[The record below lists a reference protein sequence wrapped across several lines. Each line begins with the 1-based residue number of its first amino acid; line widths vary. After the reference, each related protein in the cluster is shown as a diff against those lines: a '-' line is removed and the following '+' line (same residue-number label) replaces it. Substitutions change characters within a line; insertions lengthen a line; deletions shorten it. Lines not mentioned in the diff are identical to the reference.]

1 MLDLKTIEADRAA
14 RVALWRERGLYADY
28 TYGDA
33 FREGARQHGD
43 VRLFFH
49 SKVRPATTTVSETY
63 ATTERLAS
71 AFHHLGLR
79 HGDRIAVMLPTWY
92 DATLAYIAA
101 LKLGAVVI
109 PIVAIY
115 GAREIGFIMRQ
126 TQAKALMIP
135 DAWRGHDY
143 VERVAAAGDLP
154 ALQHLIV
161 VGERRPGTVAWDD
174 LLAHTGVDYPRDVTR
189 GDDVSCIIYTSGTTS
204 DPKGVK
210 HTHNTQLC
218 DVNAARLGQ
227 GATPAASSVAPAP
240 EGPALSVFPAGHVAS
255 FLAMLRPFL
264 QGGEAVFM
272 DQWIPEEAVQLI
284 VKHKVASS
292 VGTPIFLSSL
302 MKAAEEAGADISTLK
317 RFGLGASAI
326 TPENVRWTD
335 QLGFPSGR
343 VYGMTE
349 HPVVSS
355 AAGEGFEKRAYTDGR
370 ITPFNEV
377 RIVDD
382 DDRDVPVGQVG
393 EVCTRGPR
401 LFMGYVDPELD
412 RACFLPGGWYKSGDI
427 GRMDDE
433 GFLTITDRKK
443 DIIIRGGE
451 NISAKEVEDVLA
463 TAPGVVE
470 SAVTAMPDPD
480 MGERVCAFV
489 VLKAGACLTLE
500 DVRAHFV
507 KLGITRQKT
516 PERVIVVE
524 DLPRTSSGKVK
535 KNDLRE
541 QLRSEPKGL
550 RQAEDGKAGG

>member
-1 MLDLKTIEADRAA
+1 MLDLETIDRDRAA
-14 RVALWRERGLYADY
+14 RVAQWRAAGLYGDY

-33 FREGARQHGD
+33 FRDGVKLHGHL
-43 VRLFFH
+43 RLVFH
-49 SKVRPATTTVSETY
+49 SKVRPATTTVRETY
-63 ATTERLAS
+63 EATERLAS
-71 AFHHLGLR
+71 AFHGLGLKR
-79 HGDRIAVMLPTWY
+79 GDRIAVMLPTWH
-92 DATLAYIAA
+92 DATLAYVAA
-101 LKLGAVVI
+101 LKLGVAVI

-115 GAREIGFIMRQ
+115 GAREIAFIMRQ
-126 TQAKALMIP
+126 TRAKALMIP
-135 DAWRGHDY
+135 DSWRGHDY
-143 VERVAAAGDLP
+143 LERVTGAGDLP
-154 ALQHLIV
+154 DLEHLIV
-161 VGERRPGTVAWDD
+161 VGARRPHTVAWDD
-174 LLAHTGVDYPRDVTR
+174 LLAHLGVDYPHDAIA

-218 DVNAARLGQ
+218 DVNAARAGLL
-227 GATPAASSVAPAP
+227 ATPSAAAAAPP

-272 DQWIPEEAVQLI
+272 DQWIPEDAVQLI
-284 VKHKVASS
+284 EHYKVASS

-302 MKAAEEAGADISTLK
+302 MKAAEETGGDISTLK

-349 HPVVSS
+349 HPVVSN
-355 AAGEGFEKRAYTDGR
+355 AAGESFEKRAYTDGK
-370 ITPFNEV
+370 ITAFNEV
-377 RIVDD
+377 RILDD
-382 DDRDVPVGQVG
+382 NDRDALVGEVG

-401 LFMGYVDPELD
+401 LFMGYVDRELD
-412 RACFLPGGWYKSGDI
+412 RTAFLPGGWYRSGDI
-427 GRMDDE
+427 GRMDEE

-451 NISAKEVEDVLA
+451 NISSKEVEDILSSL
-463 TAPGVVE
+463 PGVVE
-470 SAVTAMPDPD
+470 SAVTAMPDPE
-480 MGERVCAFV
+480 MGERVCAFIV
-489 VLKAGACLTLE
+489 PRSDAVLTLE
-500 DVRAHFV
+500 DVRAHFA

-516 PERVIVVE
+516 PERVIIVE

-535 KNDLRE
+535 KVELRE
-541 QLRSEPKGL
+541 RLR
-550 RQAEDGKAGG
+550 AEAGAAAST

>member
-1 MLDLKTIEADRAA
+1 MLDLKTIERDRAA
-14 RVALWRERGLYADY
+14 RLAQWRTAGLYGDY

-33 FREGARQHGD
+33 LRDGALAHGA
-43 VRLFFH
+43 VRTIFH
-49 SKVRPATTTVSETY
+49 SKVRPASKTVAEAHADSE
-63 ATTERLAS
+63 RMAS
-71 AFHHLGLR
+71 AFHHLGLVR
-79 HGDRIAVMLPTWY
+79 GDRLAVMLPTWY
-92 DATLAYIAA
+92 DAALAYLAA
-101 LKLGAVVI
+101 LKLGVAVI

-115 GAREIGFIMRQ
+115 GSREIGFILRQ
-126 TQAKALMIP
+126 TGAKALMIP

-143 VERVAAAGDLP
+143 VSRVEAAGALP

-161 VGERRPGTVAWDD
+161 VGERRPRTVAWDD
-174 LLAHTGVDYPRDVTR
+174 LLAHQGDDYPRDADA
-189 GDDVSCIIYTSGTTS
+189 DDISCIIYTSGTTS

-218 DVNAARLGQ
+218 DVNATRQ
-227 GATPAASSVAPAP
+227 GLVATPAASSVAPAAT
-240 EGPALSVFPAGHVAS
+240 GPALSVFPAGHVAS
-255 FLAMLRPFL
+255 FLAMTRPYL
-264 QGGEAVFM
+264 AGGDVIFM
-272 DQWIPEEAVQLI
+272 DQWVPEDAARLI
-284 VKHKVASS
+284 EQHKVSS
-292 VGTPIFLSSL
+292 SIGTPIFLSSL
-302 MKAAEEAGADISTLK
+302 MKAAEVTGADLSSLE

-343 VYGMTE
+343 TYGMTE

-355 AAGEGFEKRAYTDGR
+355 SAGESFERRAYTDGKV
-370 ITPFNEV
+370 TPFNEV

-382 DDRDVPVGQVG
+382 DDQDVEAGQVG

-401 LFMGYVDPELD
+401 LFVGYVDAELD

-427 GRMDDE
+427 GRMDAE

-451 NISAKEVEDVLA
+451 NISSKEVEDILA

-470 SAVTAMPDPD
+470 SAVTAMPDPE
-480 MGERVCAFV
+480 MGERICAFV
-489 VLKAGACLTLE
+489 VLKAGAELGLA
-500 DVRAHFV
+500 DVRDHFA

-516 PERVIVVE
+516 PERVIVVD

-535 KNDLRE
+535 KVDLRE
-541 QLRSEPKGL
+541 QLR
-550 RQAEDGKAGG
+550 AEAKAALSL